1 MKYRIL
7 RSKTRFMNSIN
18 PESTR
23 VFVLCTNS
31 SGQQLYF
38 ILISCTEAD
47 FRFVVLDTLLVLCS
61 YLVCLLDVAVVSYR
75 QG

>member
-1 MKYRIL
+1 MEYRIL

-18 PESTR
+18 PESTI
-23 VFVLCTNS
+23 VFVLCTNG

-38 ILISCTEAD
+38 LSCTEAD
-47 FRFVVLDTLLVLCS
+47 FRFAVLDTFLVLCS
-61 YLVCLLDVAVVSYR
+61 YLVCLVEVALVSYR